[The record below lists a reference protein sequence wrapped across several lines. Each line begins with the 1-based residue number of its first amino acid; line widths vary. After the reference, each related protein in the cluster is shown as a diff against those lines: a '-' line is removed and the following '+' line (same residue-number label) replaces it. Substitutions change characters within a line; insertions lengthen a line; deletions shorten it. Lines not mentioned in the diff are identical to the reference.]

1 MKPIL
6 QEVLDGY
13 NTQKAES
20 KDLKDEIARCG
31 ASRNG
36 PNGPNCRKGR
46 KGCHVSVFVVL
57 ALIFK
62 LTFNWCSNV
71 LNGLWIDNEMN
82 WKLPRCLK
90 HIETSYC
97 FACAPFPDLFTLAA
111 AFPGQ

>member
-36 PNGPNCRKGR
+36 PNGRNGRKGR
-46 KGCHVSVFVVL
+46 KGRHVSVFVVL

-71 LNGLWIDNEMN
+71 LNGL
-82 WKLPRCLK
+82 
-90 HIETSYC
+90 
-97 FACAPFPDLFTLAA
+97 
-111 AFPGQ
+111 

>member
-36 PNGPNCRKGR
+36 PNGRKGR

-71 LNGLWIDNEMN
+71 LNGL
-82 WKLPRCLK
+82 
-90 HIETSYC
+90 
-97 FACAPFPDLFTLAA
+97 
-111 AFPGQ
+111 

>member
-20 KDLKDEIARCG
+20 KDLKDVIARCG

-36 PNGPNCRKGR
+36 PNGPEGPNGPNGPNGRKSRKGR
-46 KGCHVSVFVVL
+46 KDRHGRKGRHVSVFVVL

-71 LNGLWIDNEMN
+71 LNGL
-82 WKLPRCLK
+82 
-90 HIETSYC
+90 
-97 FACAPFPDLFTLAA
+97 
-111 AFPGQ
+111 